1 MSEWALRWACIDL
14 PALNSSE
21 ASDTAAQRGRDA
33 VRSRTVLL
41 EKSPTNIMMW

>member
-21 ASDTAAQRGRDA
+21 ANIAAQRGRDD